1 LLLANCSTVQQQQ
14 FVRDSECKRIKSVTF
29 SMNYSAALQQ

>member
-1 LLLANCSTVQQQQ
+1 VTANVNGTNQ